1 MAASKKF
8 TALFSIPGWLAFVA
22 ELLKFVAEH
31 WPK

>member
-8 TALFSIPGWLAFVA
+8 AALFSVPGWLAFVA
-22 ELLKFVAEH
+22 ELLKFLANN